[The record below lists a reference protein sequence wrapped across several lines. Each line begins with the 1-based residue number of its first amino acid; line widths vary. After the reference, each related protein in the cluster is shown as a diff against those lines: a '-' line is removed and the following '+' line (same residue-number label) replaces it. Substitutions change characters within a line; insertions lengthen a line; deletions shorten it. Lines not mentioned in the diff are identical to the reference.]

1 MKNSLRSI
9 YLFSKDYI
17 TIVIGLMLYAFGWN
31 AFLLPCQITT
41 GGVTG
46 IGALIFYA
54 TGTVPIA
61 LTYVIINAILLIVSI
76 KQLGLKFSVRTIF
89 GVATL
94 TVLLSFFQ
102 LFIKEGFVDEP
113 FMATVIGAIL
123 CGTGIGI
130 VFTANGS
137 TGGTDIVAALLNKH
151 RHITL
156 GRAFVYADVM
166 IILSSYL
173 IFHSVEKIVYGL
185 TAMAITSYTLEMV
198 INGNRQSVQFLII
211 SQHYAQI
218 ADRINLIPRGVTV
231 IDGMGWYSKQPS
243 KVLIVLAKRSESIAI
258 FRMIK
263 EIDPQ
268 AFISQSAAIGVYGQ
282 GFDQI
287 KTK

>member
-1 MKNSLRSI
+1 MKNSLRNI

-61 LTYVIINAILLIVSI
+61 LTYVVINTILLIISV

-102 LFIKEGFVDEP
+102 LFIKKGFVDEP

-211 SQHYAQI
+211 SQHYAKI

-243 KVLIVLAKRSESIAI
+243 KVLIVLAKRSESITI
-258 FRMIK
+258 FKMIK

-268 AFISQSAAIGVYGQ
+268 AFISQSAAIGVYGE